1 MEWNIND
8 ITEQAALNAQSMV
21 QQWKEASEKRLFGG
35 GGKKPTK
42 QTTKSF
48 SRTDIQNNKKRFL
61 AQLKEAIKKHPEF
74 NTPQWIQYFT
84 TIADVE
90 TGGTFNENATSKTSS
105 ARGYFQILK
114 PNRSTSNQFEDM
126 FALTKQNQKIL
137 LAGLGKDGIT
147 KVMQNYTIPEIMALS
162 HFQGAN
168 GAIKIFRGNKG
179 VKDANGVSPYKY
191 LNVFRNKIKNKKPV
205 ATIEENTNTSINSD
219 LPFMETPLTAL
230 QIAQEYNGFAPQT
243 PIPTSITAEELEI
256 PEINVIP
263 DVAKKELL
271 RKAISQTLGLQT
283 SIPQT
288 SKIAFN
294 PRVFIDDINSEIINE
309 EQQNLQN
316 ILLQDA
322 INRNVSN
329 SAFRYALANDA
340 QEEIG
345 KQDQE
350 IEIPQILNQTAL
362 GGPLFNSRTPIESFQ
377 GKKSSLP
384 VVRYDD
390 GGNLNIYNARELPEI
405 NIIGNNKP
413 AIIMY
418 DKNTGEYRRDSTGDI
433 LTPINTSISDN
444 PADWT
449 YQDKNGNLFT
459 PHRQVSQGEITQGR
473 EQNGLNKILQFSNQH
488 YNDPIIGAAARWSN
502 DWHNDRNPVKAGLSY
517 FDPTGLIEYGL
528 DKGIDLYN
536 KGTDVLGMDDAI
548 VAGLSMLPII
558 GKGMMEAKK
567 FTPLLDWSPENY
579 FGKIGRHNRTRV
591 DGSFI
596 EPDAEDIRTLK
607 SLVPEYN
614 QIEEQAVKNGDFI
627 LDTNGNY
634 IVVNE
639 PSMSPYEY
647 ILRHSKNG
655 QKYRQEHA
663 YTGVSNVHKDAFL
676 NNSQDTNIWTT
687 RTKPQDVEE
696 YASTPLG
703 GEAPYTA
710 ERKAQRI
717 QKYQDK
723 LNRYKQALDA
733 ANKEGAS
740 YITIDGSDIPI
751 ERVETVIKNSKY
763 MLNHEI
769 NEPILHGG
777 SVYDVT
783 IPNDISTHN
792 WGNAGGAK
800 WSVLP
805 LDGTEKM
812 SIENEIQS
820 EIASLQNYLSTLDS
834 NSSIP
839 EQSRALIKSSI
850 ETKLKELQS
859 KLDSKDFYYERP
871 KIISTDTAVARDAKQ
886 GIGNT
891 MIDNVMDTYNG
902 TLLDESIY
910 HAGVPK
916 KVWLGN
922 NGALD
927 RTNKS
932 PLKSLLF
939 PIVSTS
945 TVAPILIN
953 NDRALGGNLFLTG
966 GEKIGEDIIRPLHNK
981 VYNNYEDAVD
991 NNMGPIMTGI
1001 RKGLRYIKDN
1011 ISDSIPAGISNCT
1024 LTATQWVDPTNPI
1037 MSAKTIISNPDSVGY
1052 SKINAD
1058 QVVPGDLLIAKVP
1071 GKDSYH
1077 TMYVSGFD
1085 KEGKPLL
1092 DYSRGGMGVEE
1103 NLRTNI
1109 PLEWYTANS
1118 DGHTQNLYYRN
1129 NKFNKTVLPEIIITG
1144 KKKAEGGNLFQ
1155 DGGNTLLTQ
1164 NLPGIVVTRPYPS
1177 EQQIKQTIEKEW
1189 PSAVGLPQ
1197 YRITKDPTFTRERT
1211 GAGSIE
1217 YFNEPSITYRND
1229 TTVQNPNQEPT
1240 LLFDPNT
1247 NTVEDIKL
1255 DLLHHYREYD
1265 KEYQKLLLDY
1275 TNALIGNKHTASDLF
1290 WNSELGEQYR
1300 NKYGKDIEKH
1310 WDEWDQMV
1318 EENIN
1323 NNQYLTQAI
1332 DGSLRSLMAS
1342 DALREKSNYD
1352 TKEGAEASWL
1362 KDKYAKRAYN
1372 NIIKYLKTSKK

>member
-8 ITEQAALNAQSMV
+8 VTEQAALNAQSMV
-21 QQWKEASEKRLFGG
+21 QQWKEAAEKRLFGG
-35 GGKKPTK
+35 GGKKPNK
-42 QTTKSF
+42 QTPKSF

-126 FALTKQNQKIL
+126 FALTKQNQRIL

-230 QIAQEYNGFAPQT
+230 QIAQEYNGVTPQT

-390 GGNLNIYNARELPEI
+390 GGNL
-405 NIIGNNKP
+405 
-413 AIIMY
+413 
-418 DKNTGEYRRDSTGDI
+418 
-433 LTPINTSISDN
+433 
-444 PADWT
+444 
-449 YQDKNGNLFT
+449 
-459 PHRQVSQGEITQGR
+459 
-473 EQNGLNKILQFSNQH
+473 
-488 YNDPIIGAAARWSN
+488 
-502 DWHNDRNPVKAGLSY
+502 
-517 FDPTGLIEYGL
+517 
-528 DKGIDLYN
+528 
-536 KGTDVLGMDDAI
+536 
-548 VAGLSMLPII
+548 
-558 GKGMMEAKK
+558 
-567 FTPLLDWSPENY
+567 
-579 FGKIGRHNRTRV
+579 
-591 DGSFI
+591 
-596 EPDAEDIRTLK
+596 
-607 SLVPEYN
+607 
-614 QIEEQAVKNGDFI
+614 
-627 LDTNGNY
+627 
-634 IVVNE
+634 
-639 PSMSPYEY
+639 
-647 ILRHSKNG
+647 
-655 QKYRQEHA
+655 
-663 YTGVSNVHKDAFL
+663 
-676 NNSQDTNIWTT
+676 
-687 RTKPQDVEE
+687 
-696 YASTPLG
+696 
-703 GEAPYTA
+703 
-710 ERKAQRI
+710 
-717 QKYQDK
+717 
-723 LNRYKQALDA
+723 
-733 ANKEGAS
+733 
-740 YITIDGSDIPI
+740 
-751 ERVETVIKNSKY
+751 
-763 MLNHEI
+763 
-769 NEPILHGG
+769 
-777 SVYDVT
+777 
-783 IPNDISTHN
+783 
-792 WGNAGGAK
+792 
-800 WSVLP
+800 
-805 LDGTEKM
+805 
-812 SIENEIQS
+812 
-820 EIASLQNYLSTLDS
+820 
-834 NSSIP
+834 
-839 EQSRALIKSSI
+839 
-850 ETKLKELQS
+850 
-859 KLDSKDFYYERP
+859 
-871 KIISTDTAVARDAKQ
+871 
-886 GIGNT
+886 
-891 MIDNVMDTYNG
+891 
-902 TLLDESIY
+902 
-910 HAGVPK
+910 
-916 KVWLGN
+916 
-922 NGALD
+922 
-927 RTNKS
+927 
-932 PLKSLLF
+932 
-939 PIVSTS
+939 
-945 TVAPILIN
+945 
-953 NDRALGGNLFLTG
+953 FLTG
-966 GEKIGEDIIRPLHNK
+966 GEKIEEDIIRPLHNK

-991 NNMGPIMTGI
+991 NNMGPVMTGI

-1037 MSAKTIISNPDSVGY
+1037 MSAKTIVSNPDSVGY

-1071 GKDSYH
+1071 EKDSYH

-1129 NKFNKTVLPEIIITG
+1129 NKFNKTVLPEIIVTG

-1217 YFNEPSITYRND
+1217 YFNEPSITYRNG

-1352 TKEGAEASWL
+1352 TKKGAEASWL

>member
-8 ITEQAALNAQSMV
+8 VTEQAALNAQSMV
-21 QQWKEASEKRLFGG
+21 QQWKEAAEKRLFGG

-114 PNRSTSNQFEDM
+114 PNRNTSNQFEDM
-126 FALTKQNQKIL
+126 FALTKQNQRIL

-230 QIAQEYNGFAPQT
+230 QIAQEYNGFTPQT

-316 ILLQDA
+316 ILLQEA

-329 SAFRYALANDA
+329 SAFRYALAKDA

-384 VVRYDD
+384 VVRYD
-390 GGNLNIYNARELPEI
+390 E
-405 NIIGNNKP
+405 
-413 AIIMY
+413 
-418 DKNTGEYRRDSTGDI
+418 
-433 LTPINTSISDN
+433 
-444 PADWT
+444 
-449 YQDKNGNLFT
+449 
-459 PHRQVSQGEITQGR
+459 
-473 EQNGLNKILQFSNQH
+473 
-488 YNDPIIGAAARWSN
+488 
-502 DWHNDRNPVKAGLSY
+502 
-517 FDPTGLIEYGL
+517 
-528 DKGIDLYN
+528 
-536 KGTDVLGMDDAI
+536 
-548 VAGLSMLPII
+548 
-558 GKGMMEAKK
+558 
-567 FTPLLDWSPENY
+567 
-579 FGKIGRHNRTRV
+579 
-591 DGSFI
+591 
-596 EPDAEDIRTLK
+596 
-607 SLVPEYN
+607 
-614 QIEEQAVKNGDFI
+614 
-627 LDTNGNY
+627 
-634 IVVNE
+634 
-639 PSMSPYEY
+639 
-647 ILRHSKNG
+647 
-655 QKYRQEHA
+655 
-663 YTGVSNVHKDAFL
+663 
-676 NNSQDTNIWTT
+676 
-687 RTKPQDVEE
+687 
-696 YASTPLG
+696 
-703 GEAPYTA
+703 
-710 ERKAQRI
+710 
-717 QKYQDK
+717 
-723 LNRYKQALDA
+723 
-733 ANKEGAS
+733 
-740 YITIDGSDIPI
+740 
-751 ERVETVIKNSKY
+751 
-763 MLNHEI
+763 
-769 NEPILHGG
+769 
-777 SVYDVT
+777 
-783 IPNDISTHN
+783 
-792 WGNAGGAK
+792 
-800 WSVLP
+800 
-805 LDGTEKM
+805 
-812 SIENEIQS
+812 
-820 EIASLQNYLSTLDS
+820 
-834 NSSIP
+834 
-839 EQSRALIKSSI
+839 
-850 ETKLKELQS
+850 
-859 KLDSKDFYYERP
+859 
-871 KIISTDTAVARDAKQ
+871 
-886 GIGNT
+886 
-891 MIDNVMDTYNG
+891 
-902 TLLDESIY
+902 
-910 HAGVPK
+910 
-916 KVWLGN
+916 
-922 NGALD
+922 
-927 RTNKS
+927 
-932 PLKSLLF
+932 
-939 PIVSTS
+939 
-945 TVAPILIN
+945 
-953 NDRALGGNLFLTG
+953 GGNLFLTG
-966 GEKIGEDIIRPLHNK
+966 GEKIEEDIIRPLHNK

-1037 MSAKTIISNPDSVGY
+1037 MSAKTIVSNPDSVGY

-1077 TMYVSGFD
+1077 TMYVNGFD

-1129 NKFNKTVLPEIIITG
+1129 NKFNKTVLPEIIVTG

-1217 YFNEPSITYRND
+1217 YFNEPSITYRNG

-1352 TKEGAEASWL
+1352 TKKGAEASWL

>member
-8 ITEQAALNAQSMV
+8 VTEQAALNAQSMV
-21 QQWKEASEKRLFGG
+21 WKWKETTKKRLFEK
-35 GGKKPTK
+35 GGKKPSK
-42 QTTKSF
+42 HGTKSF

-126 FALTKQNQKIL
+126 FALTKQNQRAL

-191 LNVFRNKIKNKKPV
+191 LNVFRNKIKNKKTV

-230 QIAQEYNGFAPQT
+230 QIAQEYNGFTPQT

-271 RKAISQTLGLQT
+271 RKAISQTLGLQA

-288 SKIAFN
+288 SKIAFD

-340 QEEIG
+340 QKETG

-350 IEIPQILNQTAL
+350 IEMSQLLNQTAL

-377 GKKSSLP
+377 GKKSHLP
-384 VVRYDD
+384 VVRYDE
-390 GGNLNIYNARELPEI
+390 GGNLNIYNAGELPEI
-405 NIIGNNKP
+405 NIVGNNKP

-418 DKNTGEYRRDSTGDI
+418 DKNTGEYSRSSTGDI
-433 LTPINTSISDN
+433 LTPINTYISDN

-449 YQDKNGNLFT
+449 YQDKNGTLFT
-459 PHRQVSQGEITQGR
+459 PHRQVYQGEITQGR
-473 EQNGLNKILQFSNQH
+473 EQNGLDKLLQFSNQH

-502 DWHNDRNPVKAGLSY
+502 NWHNDRNPIKAAINY
-517 FDPTGLIEYGL
+517 FDPTGLVGYGI

-536 KGTDVLGMDDAI
+536 KGTDVLGMDDAM

-558 GKGMMEAKK
+558 GKGMMKAKK

-579 FGKIGRHNRTRV
+579 FGKIGRHNRIPVLEELKPTAMADFTYKDKRNILSMLG
-591 DGSFI
+591 DKFSDKQIYKRYMSGQKELLPGERDFI
-596 EPDAEDIRTLK
+596 PNSDKGVFMKAPQLSLDILNNSTLSRMK
-607 SLVPEYN
+607 AMRPWMKDYEIEQAVTPSLNKGYTLFPESTF
-614 QIEEQAVKNGDFI
+614 IKAGEEQAGGLHFG
-627 LDTNGNY
+627 NGNIAINQGSSYPASNIY
-634 IVVNE
+634 IHKV
-639 PSMSPYEY
+639 
-647 ILRHSKNG
+647 RH
-655 QKYRQEHA
+655 
-663 YTGVSNVHKDAFL
+663 DL
-676 NNSQDTNIWTT
+676 
-687 RTKPQDVEE
+687 QDVLPTTKEE
-696 YASTPLG
+696 ESLLNASFEDLQ
-703 GEAPYTA
+703 
-710 ERKAQRI
+710 KANEESKEFTSGI
-717 QKYQDK
+717 FENYDFMQDK
-723 LNRYKQALDA
+723 ETTNADARVALLGDDKSA
-733 ANKEGAS
+733 KIPVNLQDK
-740 YITIDGSDIPI
+740 IID
-751 ERVETVIKNSKY
+751 
-763 MLNHEI
+763 
-769 NEPILHGG
+769 
-777 SVYDVT
+777 
-783 IPNDISTHN
+783 
-792 WGNAGGAK
+792 
-800 WSVLP
+800 
-805 LDGTEKM
+805 
-812 SIENEIQS
+812 
-820 EIASLQNYLSTLDS
+820 
-834 NSSIP
+834 
-839 EQSRALIKSSI
+839 KSSDKQI
-850 ETKLKELQS
+850 VEAMRKSNGYGRHLVE
-859 KLDSKDFYYERP
+859 YYERNGGVP
-871 KIISTDTAVARDAKQ
+871 AEKIKAWRESMKKVGIITTPATITGVGLSTTSTNNQQAL
-886 GIGNT
+886 G
-891 MIDNVMDTYNG
+891 G
-902 TLLDESIY
+902 TLTKGKQLPQIIVTD
-910 HAGVPK
+910 K
-916 KVWLGN
+916 KR
-922 NGALD
+922 D
-927 RTNKS
+927 Q
-932 PLKSLLF
+932 
-939 PIVSTS
+939 
-945 TVAPILIN
+945 
-953 NDRALGGNLFLTG
+953 DGNLFLTG
-966 GEKIGEDIIRPLHNK
+966 GEKIGENIIRPLHNK
-981 VYNNYEDAVD
+981 VYNNYGDAVD

-1011 ISDSIPAGISNCT
+1011 INDSVPAGISNCT

-1037 MSAKTIISNPDSVGY
+1037 MSAKTIVSNPDSVGY

-1109 PLEWYTANS
+1109 PLEWYTDNS

-1129 NKFNKTVLPEIIITG
+1129 NKFNKTVLPEIIVTG

-1189 PSAVGLPQ
+1189 PSAVGLTQ

-1217 YFNEPSITYRND
+1217 YFNEPSITYRNG

-1310 WDEWDQMV
+1310 WDEWNQMV

-1362 KDKYAKRAYN
+1362 RDKYAKRAYN

>member
-8 ITEQAALNAQSMV
+8 VTEQATLNAQSMV
-21 QQWKEASEKRLFGG
+21 QQWKEAAKKRLFGG

-42 QTTKSF
+42 QTPKSF

-114 PNRSTSNQFEDM
+114 PNRSMSNQFEDM
-126 FALTKQNQKIL
+126 FALTKQNQRIL
-137 LAGLGKDGIT
+137 LAGLGKEGMT

-230 QIAQEYNGFAPQT
+230 QIAQEYNGFTPQT

-316 ILLQDA
+316 ILLQEA
-322 INRNVSN
+322 VNRNVSN
-329 SAFRYALANDA
+329 SAFKYALANDA

-384 VVRYDD
+384 VVRYD
-390 GGNLNIYNARELPEI
+390 E
-405 NIIGNNKP
+405 
-413 AIIMY
+413 
-418 DKNTGEYRRDSTGDI
+418 
-433 LTPINTSISDN
+433 
-444 PADWT
+444 
-449 YQDKNGNLFT
+449 
-459 PHRQVSQGEITQGR
+459 
-473 EQNGLNKILQFSNQH
+473 
-488 YNDPIIGAAARWSN
+488 
-502 DWHNDRNPVKAGLSY
+502 
-517 FDPTGLIEYGL
+517 
-528 DKGIDLYN
+528 
-536 KGTDVLGMDDAI
+536 
-548 VAGLSMLPII
+548 
-558 GKGMMEAKK
+558 
-567 FTPLLDWSPENY
+567 
-579 FGKIGRHNRTRV
+579 
-591 DGSFI
+591 
-596 EPDAEDIRTLK
+596 
-607 SLVPEYN
+607 
-614 QIEEQAVKNGDFI
+614 
-627 LDTNGNY
+627 
-634 IVVNE
+634 
-639 PSMSPYEY
+639 
-647 ILRHSKNG
+647 
-655 QKYRQEHA
+655 
-663 YTGVSNVHKDAFL
+663 
-676 NNSQDTNIWTT
+676 
-687 RTKPQDVEE
+687 
-696 YASTPLG
+696 
-703 GEAPYTA
+703 
-710 ERKAQRI
+710 
-717 QKYQDK
+717 
-723 LNRYKQALDA
+723 
-733 ANKEGAS
+733 
-740 YITIDGSDIPI
+740 
-751 ERVETVIKNSKY
+751 
-763 MLNHEI
+763 
-769 NEPILHGG
+769 
-777 SVYDVT
+777 
-783 IPNDISTHN
+783 
-792 WGNAGGAK
+792 
-800 WSVLP
+800 
-805 LDGTEKM
+805 
-812 SIENEIQS
+812 
-820 EIASLQNYLSTLDS
+820 
-834 NSSIP
+834 
-839 EQSRALIKSSI
+839 
-850 ETKLKELQS
+850 
-859 KLDSKDFYYERP
+859 
-871 KIISTDTAVARDAKQ
+871 
-886 GIGNT
+886 
-891 MIDNVMDTYNG
+891 
-902 TLLDESIY
+902 
-910 HAGVPK
+910 
-916 KVWLGN
+916 
-922 NGALD
+922 
-927 RTNKS
+927 
-932 PLKSLLF
+932 
-939 PIVSTS
+939 
-945 TVAPILIN
+945 
-953 NDRALGGNLFLTG
+953 GGNLFLTG

-1011 ISDSIPAGISNCT
+1011 ISDSIPTGISNCT

-1037 MSAKTIISNPDSVGY
+1037 MSAKTIVSNPDSVGY

-1077 TMYVSGFD
+1077 TMYVNGFD

-1129 NKFNKTVLPEIIITG
+1129 NKFNKTVLPEIIVTG

-1217 YFNEPSITYRND
+1217 YFNEPSITYRNG

>member
-8 ITEQAALNAQSMV
+8 VTEQAALNAQSMV
-21 QQWKEASEKRLFGG
+21 QKWKESTKKRLFEK
-35 GGKKPTK
+35 GGKKPNK
-42 QTTKSF
+42 HDTKSF

-61 AQLKEAIKKHPEF
+61 AQLNKAVKKYPEF
-74 NTPQWIQYFT
+74 NTPQWKQYFT

-114 PNRSTSNQFEDM
+114 SNRNTDNQFEDM
-126 FALTKQNQKIL
+126 FALTKQNQRAL
-137 LAGLGKDGIT
+137 LTGLGKDGMT

-230 QIAQEYNGFAPQT
+230 QIAQEYNGFTPQT
-243 PIPTSITAEELEI
+243 PIPTSITAKELEI
-256 PEINVIP
+256 PEVSVIS
-263 DVAKKELL
+263 DIAKKELL

-288 SKIAFN
+288 TEIAFD
-294 PRVFIDDINSEIINE
+294 PRVFIDDTNSEIINE

-340 QEEIG
+340 QEETG
-345 KQDQE
+345 KQNQE
-350 IEIPQILNQTAL
+350 IEMSQLINQTAL
-362 GGPLFNSRTPIESFQ
+362 GGPLFNSSTPIESFQ
-377 GKKSSLP
+377 GKKSPLP
-384 VVRYDD
+384 VVRYDC
-390 GGNLNIYNARELPEI
+390 
-405 NIIGNNKP
+405 
-413 AIIMY
+413 
-418 DKNTGEYRRDSTGDI
+418 
-433 LTPINTSISDN
+433 
-444 PADWT
+444 
-449 YQDKNGNLFT
+449 
-459 PHRQVSQGEITQGR
+459 
-473 EQNGLNKILQFSNQH
+473 
-488 YNDPIIGAAARWSN
+488 
-502 DWHNDRNPVKAGLSY
+502 
-517 FDPTGLIEYGL
+517 
-528 DKGIDLYN
+528 
-536 KGTDVLGMDDAI
+536 
-548 VAGLSMLPII
+548 
-558 GKGMMEAKK
+558 
-567 FTPLLDWSPENY
+567 
-579 FGKIGRHNRTRV
+579 
-591 DGSFI
+591 
-596 EPDAEDIRTLK
+596 
-607 SLVPEYN
+607 
-614 QIEEQAVKNGDFI
+614 
-627 LDTNGNY
+627 
-634 IVVNE
+634 
-639 PSMSPYEY
+639 
-647 ILRHSKNG
+647 
-655 QKYRQEHA
+655 
-663 YTGVSNVHKDAFL
+663 
-676 NNSQDTNIWTT
+676 
-687 RTKPQDVEE
+687 
-696 YASTPLG
+696 
-703 GEAPYTA
+703 
-710 ERKAQRI
+710 
-717 QKYQDK
+717 
-723 LNRYKQALDA
+723 
-733 ANKEGAS
+733 
-740 YITIDGSDIPI
+740 
-751 ERVETVIKNSKY
+751 
-763 MLNHEI
+763 
-769 NEPILHGG
+769 
-777 SVYDVT
+777 
-783 IPNDISTHN
+783 
-792 WGNAGGAK
+792 
-800 WSVLP
+800 
-805 LDGTEKM
+805 
-812 SIENEIQS
+812 
-820 EIASLQNYLSTLDS
+820 
-834 NSSIP
+834 
-839 EQSRALIKSSI
+839 
-850 ETKLKELQS
+850 
-859 KLDSKDFYYERP
+859 
-871 KIISTDTAVARDAKQ
+871 
-886 GIGNT
+886 
-891 MIDNVMDTYNG
+891 
-902 TLLDESIY
+902 
-910 HAGVPK
+910 
-916 KVWLGN
+916 
-922 NGALD
+922 
-927 RTNKS
+927 
-932 PLKSLLF
+932 
-939 PIVSTS
+939 
-945 TVAPILIN
+945 
-953 NDRALGGNLFLTG
+953 GGNLFLTG
-966 GEKIGEDIIRPLHNK
+966 GEKIGENIIRPLHNK

-991 NNMGPIMTGI
+991 NNMGSIMTGI

-1037 MSAKTIISNPDSVGY
+1037 MSAKTIVSNPDSVGY
-1052 SKINAD
+1052 SKINVD

-1085 KEGKPLL
+1085 KEGNPLL

-1129 NKFNKTVLPEIIITG
+1129 NKFNKTVLPEIIVTG
-1144 KKKAEGGNLFQ
+1144 KKRAEGGSLFQ

-1164 NLPGIVVTRPYPS
+1164 NLPNIVVTRPYPS

-1197 YRITKDPTFTRERT
+1197 YRITKDPTFTRKRT

-1217 YFNEPSITYRND
+1217 YFNEPSITYRNG

-1323 NNQYLTQAI
+1323 NDQYLTQAI
-1332 DGSLRSLMAS
+1332 DGSLRGLMAS

-1372 NIIKYLKTSKK
+1372 NIVKYLKTPKK

>member
-8 ITEQAALNAQSMV
+8 VTEQAALNAQSMV
-21 QQWKEASEKRLFGG
+21 QQWKEATKKRLFGG
-35 GGKKPTK
+35 GGKKPNK
-42 QTTKSF
+42 HDTKSF

-126 FALTKQNQKIL
+126 FALTKQNQRAL

-230 QIAQEYNGFAPQT
+230 QIAQEYNGVTPQT
-243 PIPTSITAEELEI
+243 PVSTPMIAEELEI

-294 PRVFIDDINSEIINE
+294 PRVFIDGINSEIINE

-384 VVRYDD
+384 VVRYDE
-390 GGNLNIYNARELPEI
+390 GGNLNIYNAKELPEI
-405 NIIGNNKP
+405 NIVGNNKP

-449 YQDKNGNLFT
+449 YQDKNGTLFT

-473 EQNGLNKILQFSNQH
+473 EQNGLDKILQFSNQH

-502 DWHNDRNPVKAGLSY
+502 DWHNDRNPVKAGLNY

-528 DKGIDLYN
+528 NKGIDLYN
-536 KGTDVLGMDDAI
+536 ERRNAFGTEDAI
-548 VAGLSMLPII
+548 IAGLTLLPFANGTQIKNI
-558 GKGMMEAKK
+558 GKRFNYFNPTSQLNTNIRTHIANDKVPYGYVLADKDNYMPFIKGLYDTVRNK
-567 FTPLLDWSPENY
+567 NTPLLSIEDKISSKPWYRAKKKLAGENGGQGYDEDMIHNREAAFRETLGLDDLSQYPITTNSGNKTFYVRNNKDNHLFNLSLEEEDQLSLLNNYIEYGGTQLRDGIIGNHGGMGHNLQIDPTGRFGKLSVEDTFDLMPLQSMPFLPKTLQNIEVSSILPGYKPFHTKFNDIY
-579 FGKIGRHNRTRV
+579 FGIDNETPYIMNAQEFNYAV
-591 DGSFI
+591 NNPDQYGSQFDNI
-596 EPDAEDIRTLK
+596 Q
-607 SLVPEYN
+607 N
-614 QIEEQAVKNGDFI
+614 
-627 LDTNGNY
+627 
-634 IVVNE
+634 
-639 PSMSPYEY
+639 
-647 ILRHSKNG
+647 
-655 QKYRQEHA
+655 
-663 YTGVSNVHKDAFL
+663 FL
-676 NNSQDTNIWTT
+676 NNNRGNPEKSITT
-687 RTKPQDVEE
+687 
-696 YASTPLG
+696 
-703 GEAPYTA
+703 
-710 ERKAQRI
+710 KADRGI
-717 QKYQDK
+717 F
-723 LNRYKQALDA
+723 
-733 ANKEGAS
+733 
-740 YITIDGSDIPI
+740 
-751 ERVETVIKNSKY
+751 
-763 MLNHEI
+763 
-769 NEPILHGG
+769 
-777 SVYDVT
+777 
-783 IPNDISTHN
+783 
-792 WGNAGGAK
+792 
-800 WSVLP
+800 
-805 LDGTEKM
+805 
-812 SIENEIQS
+812 QS
-820 EIASLQNYLSTLDS
+820 EFNEHSQGGHLFHIVNRNL
-834 NSSIP
+834 
-839 EQSRALIKSSI
+839 
-850 ETKLKELQS
+850 
-859 KLDSKDFYYERP
+859 P
-871 KIISTDTAVARDAKQ
+871 KIIV
-886 GIGNT
+886 
-891 MIDNVMDTYNG
+891 
-902 TLLDESIY
+902 
-910 HAGVPK
+910 
-916 KVWLGN
+916 
-922 NGALD
+922 
-927 RTNKS
+927 
-932 PLKSLLF
+932 
-939 PIVSTS
+939 
-945 TVAPILIN
+945 
-953 NDRALGGNLFLTG
+953 
-966 GEKIGEDIIRPLHNK
+966 
-981 VYNNYEDAVD
+981 
-991 NNMGPIMTGI
+991 
-1001 RKGLRYIKDN
+1001 
-1011 ISDSIPAGISNCT
+1011 
-1024 LTATQWVDPTNPI
+1024 
-1037 MSAKTIISNPDSVGY
+1037 
-1052 SKINAD
+1052 
-1058 QVVPGDLLIAKVP
+1058 
-1071 GKDSYH
+1071 
-1077 TMYVSGFD
+1077 
-1085 KEGKPLL
+1085 
-1092 DYSRGGMGVEE
+1092 
-1103 NLRTNI
+1103 
-1109 PLEWYTANS
+1109 
-1118 DGHTQNLYYRN
+1118 
-1129 NKFNKTVLPEIIITG
+1129 TG

-1217 YFNEPSITYRND
+1217 YFNEPSITYRNG

>member
-8 ITEQAALNAQSMV
+8 VTEQAALNAQSMV
-21 QQWKEASEKRLFGG
+21 QQWKEAAEKRLFGG

-126 FALTKQNQKIL
+126 FALTKQNQRAL

-230 QIAQEYNGFAPQT
+230 QIAQEYNGFTPQT

-390 GGNLNIYNARELPEI
+390 GGNL
-405 NIIGNNKP
+405 
-413 AIIMY
+413 
-418 DKNTGEYRRDSTGDI
+418 
-433 LTPINTSISDN
+433 
-444 PADWT
+444 
-449 YQDKNGNLFT
+449 
-459 PHRQVSQGEITQGR
+459 
-473 EQNGLNKILQFSNQH
+473 
-488 YNDPIIGAAARWSN
+488 
-502 DWHNDRNPVKAGLSY
+502 
-517 FDPTGLIEYGL
+517 
-528 DKGIDLYN
+528 
-536 KGTDVLGMDDAI
+536 
-548 VAGLSMLPII
+548 
-558 GKGMMEAKK
+558 
-567 FTPLLDWSPENY
+567 
-579 FGKIGRHNRTRV
+579 
-591 DGSFI
+591 
-596 EPDAEDIRTLK
+596 
-607 SLVPEYN
+607 
-614 QIEEQAVKNGDFI
+614 
-627 LDTNGNY
+627 
-634 IVVNE
+634 
-639 PSMSPYEY
+639 
-647 ILRHSKNG
+647 
-655 QKYRQEHA
+655 
-663 YTGVSNVHKDAFL
+663 
-676 NNSQDTNIWTT
+676 
-687 RTKPQDVEE
+687 
-696 YASTPLG
+696 
-703 GEAPYTA
+703 
-710 ERKAQRI
+710 
-717 QKYQDK
+717 
-723 LNRYKQALDA
+723 
-733 ANKEGAS
+733 
-740 YITIDGSDIPI
+740 
-751 ERVETVIKNSKY
+751 
-763 MLNHEI
+763 
-769 NEPILHGG
+769 
-777 SVYDVT
+777 
-783 IPNDISTHN
+783 
-792 WGNAGGAK
+792 
-800 WSVLP
+800 
-805 LDGTEKM
+805 
-812 SIENEIQS
+812 
-820 EIASLQNYLSTLDS
+820 
-834 NSSIP
+834 
-839 EQSRALIKSSI
+839 
-850 ETKLKELQS
+850 
-859 KLDSKDFYYERP
+859 
-871 KIISTDTAVARDAKQ
+871 
-886 GIGNT
+886 
-891 MIDNVMDTYNG
+891 
-902 TLLDESIY
+902 
-910 HAGVPK
+910 
-916 KVWLGN
+916 
-922 NGALD
+922 
-927 RTNKS
+927 
-932 PLKSLLF
+932 
-939 PIVSTS
+939 
-945 TVAPILIN
+945 
-953 NDRALGGNLFLTG
+953 FLTG
-966 GEKIGEDIIRPLHNK
+966 GEKIEEDIIRPLHNK

-991 NNMGPIMTGI
+991 NNMGPVMTGI

-1037 MSAKTIISNPDSVGY
+1037 MSAKTIVSNPDSVGY

-1071 GKDSYH
+1071 EKDSYH

-1129 NKFNKTVLPEIIITG
+1129 NKFNKTVLPEIIVTG

-1217 YFNEPSITYRND
+1217 YFNEPSITYRNG

-1352 TKEGAEASWL
+1352 TKKGAEASWL

>member
-8 ITEQAALNAQSMV
+8 VTEQAALNAQSMV
-21 QQWKEASEKRLFGG
+21 QQWKETTKKRLFEK
-35 GGKKPTK
+35 GGKKPSK
-42 QTTKSF
+42 HDTKSF

-61 AQLKEAIKKHPEF
+61 AQLNKAVEKYPEF
-74 NTPQWIQYFT
+74 NTPQWKQYFT

-126 FALTKQNQKIL
+126 FALTKQNQRAL

-162 HFQGAN
+162 HFQGVN
-168 GAIKIFRGNKG
+168 GAIRIFRGNKG

-191 LNVFRNKIKNKKPV
+191 LNVFRNKIKNKKSV

-230 QIAQEYNGFAPQT
+230 QIAQEYNGFTPQT

-263 DVAKKELL
+263 DIAKKELL
-271 RKAISQTLGLQT
+271 RKAISQTLRLQA

-288 SKIAFN
+288 SKIAFD

-340 QEEIG
+340 QKETG

-350 IEIPQILNQTAL
+350 IEMSQLLNQTAL

-377 GKKSSLP
+377 GKKSPLP
-384 VVRYDD
+384 VVRYDC
-390 GGNLNIYNARELPEI
+390 
-405 NIIGNNKP
+405 
-413 AIIMY
+413 
-418 DKNTGEYRRDSTGDI
+418 
-433 LTPINTSISDN
+433 
-444 PADWT
+444 
-449 YQDKNGNLFT
+449 
-459 PHRQVSQGEITQGR
+459 
-473 EQNGLNKILQFSNQH
+473 
-488 YNDPIIGAAARWSN
+488 
-502 DWHNDRNPVKAGLSY
+502 
-517 FDPTGLIEYGL
+517 
-528 DKGIDLYN
+528 
-536 KGTDVLGMDDAI
+536 
-548 VAGLSMLPII
+548 
-558 GKGMMEAKK
+558 
-567 FTPLLDWSPENY
+567 
-579 FGKIGRHNRTRV
+579 
-591 DGSFI
+591 
-596 EPDAEDIRTLK
+596 
-607 SLVPEYN
+607 
-614 QIEEQAVKNGDFI
+614 
-627 LDTNGNY
+627 
-634 IVVNE
+634 
-639 PSMSPYEY
+639 
-647 ILRHSKNG
+647 
-655 QKYRQEHA
+655 
-663 YTGVSNVHKDAFL
+663 
-676 NNSQDTNIWTT
+676 
-687 RTKPQDVEE
+687 
-696 YASTPLG
+696 
-703 GEAPYTA
+703 
-710 ERKAQRI
+710 
-717 QKYQDK
+717 
-723 LNRYKQALDA
+723 
-733 ANKEGAS
+733 
-740 YITIDGSDIPI
+740 
-751 ERVETVIKNSKY
+751 
-763 MLNHEI
+763 
-769 NEPILHGG
+769 
-777 SVYDVT
+777 
-783 IPNDISTHN
+783 
-792 WGNAGGAK
+792 
-800 WSVLP
+800 
-805 LDGTEKM
+805 
-812 SIENEIQS
+812 
-820 EIASLQNYLSTLDS
+820 
-834 NSSIP
+834 
-839 EQSRALIKSSI
+839 
-850 ETKLKELQS
+850 
-859 KLDSKDFYYERP
+859 
-871 KIISTDTAVARDAKQ
+871 
-886 GIGNT
+886 
-891 MIDNVMDTYNG
+891 
-902 TLLDESIY
+902 
-910 HAGVPK
+910 
-916 KVWLGN
+916 
-922 NGALD
+922 
-927 RTNKS
+927 
-932 PLKSLLF
+932 
-939 PIVSTS
+939 
-945 TVAPILIN
+945 
-953 NDRALGGNLFLTG
+953 GGNLFLTG

-991 NNMGPIMTGI
+991 NNMGPIITGI

-1129 NKFNKTVLPEIIITG
+1129 NKFNKTVLPEIIVTG
-1144 KKKAEGGNLFQ
+1144 KKMAEGGNLFQ

-1217 YFNEPSITYRND
+1217 YFNEPSITYRNG

-1323 NNQYLTQAI
+1323 NDQYLTQAI

-1352 TKEGAEASWL
+1352 TKKGAEASWL
-1362 KDKYAKRAYN
+1362 RDKYAKRAYN

>member
-8 ITEQAALNAQSMV
+8 VTEQAALNAQSMV
-21 QQWKEASEKRLFGG
+21 QQWKEAAEKRLFGG

-126 FALTKQNQKIL
+126 FALTKQNQRAL

-230 QIAQEYNGFAPQT
+230 QIAQEYNGFTPQT

-390 GGNLNIYNARELPEI
+390 GGNL
-405 NIIGNNKP
+405 
-413 AIIMY
+413 
-418 DKNTGEYRRDSTGDI
+418 
-433 LTPINTSISDN
+433 
-444 PADWT
+444 
-449 YQDKNGNLFT
+449 
-459 PHRQVSQGEITQGR
+459 
-473 EQNGLNKILQFSNQH
+473 
-488 YNDPIIGAAARWSN
+488 
-502 DWHNDRNPVKAGLSY
+502 
-517 FDPTGLIEYGL
+517 
-528 DKGIDLYN
+528 
-536 KGTDVLGMDDAI
+536 
-548 VAGLSMLPII
+548 
-558 GKGMMEAKK
+558 
-567 FTPLLDWSPENY
+567 
-579 FGKIGRHNRTRV
+579 
-591 DGSFI
+591 
-596 EPDAEDIRTLK
+596 
-607 SLVPEYN
+607 
-614 QIEEQAVKNGDFI
+614 
-627 LDTNGNY
+627 
-634 IVVNE
+634 
-639 PSMSPYEY
+639 
-647 ILRHSKNG
+647 
-655 QKYRQEHA
+655 
-663 YTGVSNVHKDAFL
+663 
-676 NNSQDTNIWTT
+676 
-687 RTKPQDVEE
+687 
-696 YASTPLG
+696 
-703 GEAPYTA
+703 
-710 ERKAQRI
+710 
-717 QKYQDK
+717 
-723 LNRYKQALDA
+723 
-733 ANKEGAS
+733 
-740 YITIDGSDIPI
+740 
-751 ERVETVIKNSKY
+751 
-763 MLNHEI
+763 
-769 NEPILHGG
+769 
-777 SVYDVT
+777 
-783 IPNDISTHN
+783 
-792 WGNAGGAK
+792 
-800 WSVLP
+800 
-805 LDGTEKM
+805 
-812 SIENEIQS
+812 
-820 EIASLQNYLSTLDS
+820 
-834 NSSIP
+834 
-839 EQSRALIKSSI
+839 
-850 ETKLKELQS
+850 
-859 KLDSKDFYYERP
+859 
-871 KIISTDTAVARDAKQ
+871 
-886 GIGNT
+886 
-891 MIDNVMDTYNG
+891 
-902 TLLDESIY
+902 
-910 HAGVPK
+910 
-916 KVWLGN
+916 
-922 NGALD
+922 
-927 RTNKS
+927 
-932 PLKSLLF
+932 
-939 PIVSTS
+939 
-945 TVAPILIN
+945 
-953 NDRALGGNLFLTG
+953 FLTG
-966 GEKIGEDIIRPLHNK
+966 GEKIEEDIIRPLHNK

-991 NNMGPIMTGI
+991 NNMGPVMTGI

-1037 MSAKTIISNPDSVGY
+1037 MSAKTIVSNPDSVGY

-1071 GKDSYH
+1071 EKDSYH

-1129 NKFNKTVLPEIIITG
+1129 NKFNKTVLPEIIVTG

-1197 YRITKDPTFTRERT
+1197 YRITKDSTFTRERT

-1217 YFNEPSITYRND
+1217 YFNEPSITYRNG

-1352 TKEGAEASWL
+1352 TKKGAEASWL

>member
-8 ITEQAALNAQSMV
+8 ITEQAALSAQSIV
-21 QQWKEASEKRLFGG
+21 QQWKEAAEKRLFGG

-42 QTTKSF
+42 QTPKSF
-48 SRTDIQNNKKRFL
+48 SRTDIQNNKKRFS

-126 FALTKQNQKIL
+126 FALTKQNQRIL

-230 QIAQEYNGFAPQT
+230 QIAQEYNGFTPQT

-377 GKKSSLP
+377 GKKSNLP
-384 VVRYDD
+384 VVRYD
-390 GGNLNIYNARELPEI
+390 E
-405 NIIGNNKP
+405 
-413 AIIMY
+413 
-418 DKNTGEYRRDSTGDI
+418 
-433 LTPINTSISDN
+433 
-444 PADWT
+444 
-449 YQDKNGNLFT
+449 
-459 PHRQVSQGEITQGR
+459 
-473 EQNGLNKILQFSNQH
+473 
-488 YNDPIIGAAARWSN
+488 
-502 DWHNDRNPVKAGLSY
+502 
-517 FDPTGLIEYGL
+517 
-528 DKGIDLYN
+528 
-536 KGTDVLGMDDAI
+536 
-548 VAGLSMLPII
+548 
-558 GKGMMEAKK
+558 
-567 FTPLLDWSPENY
+567 
-579 FGKIGRHNRTRV
+579 
-591 DGSFI
+591 
-596 EPDAEDIRTLK
+596 
-607 SLVPEYN
+607 
-614 QIEEQAVKNGDFI
+614 
-627 LDTNGNY
+627 
-634 IVVNE
+634 
-639 PSMSPYEY
+639 
-647 ILRHSKNG
+647 
-655 QKYRQEHA
+655 
-663 YTGVSNVHKDAFL
+663 
-676 NNSQDTNIWTT
+676 
-687 RTKPQDVEE
+687 
-696 YASTPLG
+696 
-703 GEAPYTA
+703 
-710 ERKAQRI
+710 
-717 QKYQDK
+717 
-723 LNRYKQALDA
+723 
-733 ANKEGAS
+733 
-740 YITIDGSDIPI
+740 
-751 ERVETVIKNSKY
+751 
-763 MLNHEI
+763 
-769 NEPILHGG
+769 
-777 SVYDVT
+777 
-783 IPNDISTHN
+783 
-792 WGNAGGAK
+792 
-800 WSVLP
+800 
-805 LDGTEKM
+805 
-812 SIENEIQS
+812 
-820 EIASLQNYLSTLDS
+820 
-834 NSSIP
+834 
-839 EQSRALIKSSI
+839 
-850 ETKLKELQS
+850 
-859 KLDSKDFYYERP
+859 
-871 KIISTDTAVARDAKQ
+871 
-886 GIGNT
+886 
-891 MIDNVMDTYNG
+891 
-902 TLLDESIY
+902 
-910 HAGVPK
+910 
-916 KVWLGN
+916 
-922 NGALD
+922 
-927 RTNKS
+927 
-932 PLKSLLF
+932 
-939 PIVSTS
+939 
-945 TVAPILIN
+945 
-953 NDRALGGNLFLTG
+953 GGNLFLTG

-1092 DYSRGGMGVEE
+1092 DYSRGGIGVEE

-1129 NKFNKTVLPEIIITG
+1129 NKFNKTVLPEIIVTG
-1144 KKKAEGGNLFQ
+1144 KKKAKGGNLFQ

-1217 YFNEPSITYRND
+1217 YFNEPSITYRNG